1 VRDSQGPNS
10 LSLPTDSGLVSPRR
24 ATGERAGALGHGRPR
39 RSGGGRQHGFTLA
52 ELATVLVLIG
62 LLVGGVLLGNGLLT
76 QSRIKYIAGEFEGM
90 KIAVLTYYDRYAAI
104 PGDDPRAE
112 TRWVGRSRNG
122 SGDGRI
128 SGSYQASP
136 PMGDPLTTLTVSA
149 ADGESL
155 NFWWHLRLAELINAP
170 PSPVTPVAQPLNHFA
185 GIIGVEW
192 APLGFPRLA
201 ICSGNL
207 PGEVAIGIENI
218 LDDGDP
224 RRGLIRA
231 GKQSA
236 DNQPIVAADASVT
249 GYATDDS
256 SAYILCRR
264 LD

>member
-1 VRDSQGPNS
+1 
-10 LSLPTDSGLVSPRR
+10 
-24 ATGERAGALGHGRPR
+24 
-39 RSGGGRQHGFTLA
+39 
-52 ELATVLVLIG
+52 
-62 LLVGGVLLGNGLLT
+62 
-76 QSRIKYIAGEFEGM
+76 
-90 KIAVLTYYDRYAAI
+90 
-104 PGDDPRAE
+104 
-112 TRWVGRSRNG
+112 
-122 SGDGRI
+122 
-128 SGSYQASP
+128 
-136 PMGDPLTTLTVSA
+136 MGDPLTTLTVSA

-155 NFWWHLRLAELINAP
+155 NFWWHLRLAELIMAP
-170 PSPVTPVAQPLNHFA
+170 PSTVTPVAQPLNHFA
-185 GIIGVEW
+185 GVTGVEW

-231 GKQSA
+231 AKQTA
-236 DNQPIVAADASVT
+236 DNQPIVAADAAVT

>member
-1 VRDSQGPNS
+1 VPAKEESLVRIGRSETHAVEVP
-10 LSLPTDSGLVSPRR
+10 
-24 ATGERAGALGHGRPR
+24 RPR
-39 RSGGGRQHGFTLA
+39 TGAQHGFTLA
-52 ELATVLVLIG
+52 ELATVLFLIS
-62 LLVGGVLLGNGLLT
+62 LLAGGVVLGNGILT
-76 QSRIKYIAGEFEGM
+76 QSRIKYLAGEFEGM
-90 KIAVLTYYDRYAAI
+90 KIAVLTYYDRYAAL

-122 SGDGRI
+122 NGDGRL

-155 NFWWHLRLAELINAP
+155 NFWWHLRLAELIIAP

-185 GIIGVEW
+185 GVIGVEW
-192 APLGFPRLA
+192 APLGLPRLA

-207 PGEVAIGIENI
+207 PGEIAIGIENV

-231 GKQSA
+231 AKQTT
-236 DNQPIVAADASVT
+236 DNQPIAAADATVT
-249 GYATDDS
+249 AYAADDS
-256 SAYILCRR
+256 TAYILCRR